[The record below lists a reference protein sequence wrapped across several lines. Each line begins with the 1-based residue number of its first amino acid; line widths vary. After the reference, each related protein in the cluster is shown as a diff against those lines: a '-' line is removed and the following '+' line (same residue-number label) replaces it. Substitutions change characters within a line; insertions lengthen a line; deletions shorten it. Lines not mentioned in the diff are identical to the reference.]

1 MVLVEIIGEPAVGK
15 THLAL
20 TFPKPFLFDTTP
32 KMEARTIAYKVLGAD
47 ASRRYMPVKNYPQ
60 LVEGLKAVL
69 KRDDV
74 KTVIIDTGADLQGM
88 CVEYEVERKQR
99 ERLLPVEYGRI
110 REMIDTDITEAVIE
124 TDRNLVM
131 TAQMDDEYLNGQK
144 TGRRVPK
151 GYKRMAFQ
159 ADIRI
164 FLYLAPVEGSAG
176 SAGEIEI
183 SPYGLSFTYVPGR
196 ATAKLIRKA
205 VVIKNRYTDMTREG
219 YTVIENPTAESI
231 KNLIPQ
237 DIRSMEWME

>member
-20 TFPKPFLFDTTP
+20 TFPKSFLFDTTP
-32 KMEARTIAYKVLGAD
+32 KREARVIAYKVLGEA

-74 KTVIIDTGADLQGM
+74 KTVIIDTGADLQEM

-110 REMIDTDITEAVIE
+110 REMIDTDIIEAVIE
-124 TDRNLVM
+124 ADRNLVM
-131 TAQMDDEYLNGQK
+131 TAQMDDEYVNGQK
-144 TGRRVPK
+144 TGKRIPK

-159 ADIRI
+159 ADIRL
-164 FLYLAPVEGSAG
+164 FLYLAPEKGQ
-176 SAGEIEI
+176 AGEIEI
-183 SPYGLSFTYVPGR
+183 SPYGLGFTYRPEAILTTKMV
-196 ATAKLIRKA
+196 RKA
-205 VVIKNRYTDMTREG
+205 VVIKNRYVDAGLTI
-219 YTVIENPTAESI
+219 IENPTAEKI
-231 KNLIPQ
+231 KELIPPELRQ
-237 DIRSMEWME
+237 MEWVE